1 MAEVDL
7 EKNLAL
13 GIGPP
18 GPKFLLPNMWR
29 EFLTFTLGE
38 KYGVAWV
45 AKANNKFNIKP
56 DASIRHYKMYNTEEE
71 ALNARL
77 EARARGEDD
86 SQFYNFKVGYKFAHG
101 GGRVK
106 LWKNGRVMT
115 EEEVEKMLLA
125 TRPPACSRDCPLWAP
140 ETAAAA
146 VEVNVEEFGPDNNK
160 ENNEDALKE

>member
-18 GPKFLLPNMWR
+18 GHKFLLPNMWR

-71 ALNARL
+71 ALNARASTATWRWMASAVSF
-77 EARARGEDD
+77 EEQARAMAGKSRPRLKQPHTAVHRPKISPRVTPGHGELGLNPD
-86 SQFYNFKVGYKFAHG
+86 SLSSLKH
-101 GGRVK
+101 
-106 LWKNGRVMT
+106 
-115 EEEVEKMLLA
+115 
-125 TRPPACSRDCPLWAP
+125 S
-140 ETAAAA
+140 
-146 VEVNVEEFGPDNNK
+146 DN
-160 ENNEDALKE
+160 L